1 MAKEVEFTIK
11 PDGVVE
17 VDQKGYEGKQCV
29 NDVQEILSALGKEKK
44 TVRKKEY
51 YKDQKQGISQHR

>member
-44 TVRKKEY
+44 IVRKKEY